1 MLGVCLLLC
10 PAVLAVQVVVDFHQV
25 FLEGQDKVVQ
35 IKKIKKIRRKSV
47 LNHKVAPQEWV
58 RSE

>member
-1 MLGVCLLLC
+1 
-10 PAVLAVQVVVDFHQV
+10 VQVVVDFHQV